1 MISTRIQNGLDVSVG
16 FASTTTDANVVAW
29 VQRMFKRLRGQQ
41 SHKKSLRHV
50 ETLSFGTKRAVFL
63 IECDGQRFLVA
74 DGMSAPVPLTQRF
87 AAEERR

>member
-1 MISTRIQNGLDVSVG
+1 MMNGAGVL
-16 FASTTTDANVVAW
+16 AW
-29 VQRMFKRLRGQQ
+29 VQRVMRRVSGQQ
-41 SHKKSLRHV
+41 SQKKSLRHV

-87 AAEERR
+87 ATEERR